1 MKRGLAILGWML
13 ALPLVL
19 FMLLQVVFAFYIK
32 AQMTGTD
39 PAAMLKQAQDY
50 AAAHAETLQQFDLAA
65 LGFGLLLG
73 LAGGLSG
80 RLPGTRRRSV
90 DEP

>member
-1 MKRGLAILGWML
+1 MSRPQAVIGWLLAMPA
-13 ALPLVL
+13 AL
-19 FMLLQVVFAFYIK
+19 FALLQAAVAFYIETRITATDLPTAV
-32 AQMTGTD
+32 AQ
-39 PAAMLKQAQDY
+39 ARDY
-50 AAAHAETLQQFDLAA
+50 AELHAETLRQLDLAA